1 MGRGIDETGNKYGKW
16 LVIEKVDNPQKNG
29 ALFRCRC
36 DCGHEQNI
44 LGKRLRAGETRGCN
58 ACRMKER
65 IHQLAGQKYAKLTVL
80 DEFEHRNGRIYWH
93 CICECGNHT
102 WVCAG
107 NLTSGEVKSC
117 GCLGHEYHGKPL
129 ENLTGRVFE
138 DLTVIEPSNTKDE
151 RRFWN
156 CKCKCG
162 NTKTVSTTDL
172 TTGRVKSCG
181 CRKFPLIHPG
191 EKFGYLTV
199 MKLTDKRA
207 SNGAAIYECLCQ
219 CGNVCE
225 IPSTNLRRGDWKSC
239 GCMKNKSYGEDKIE
253 SILAQAKIPF
263 IKQKKYE
270 DLRAD
275 KGRRFS
281 FDFFVNDSY
290 IIEYDG
296 IQHYTF
302 TNSGWDTEE
311 HFLRTREN
319 DFRKNTY
326 CFDNKIPIIRIPF
339 YLAEIKI
346 EDLLLESSNFV
357 LTNENAWAYYAECD
371 RMAAL

>member
-1 MGRGIDETGNKYGKW
+1 MGRGPAYDLTNQTFTYLTALYYVGNGKW
-16 LVIEKVDNPQKNG
+16 
-29 ALFRCRC
+29 
-36 DCGHEQNI
+36 H
-44 LGKRLRAGETRGCN
+44 
-58 ACRMKER
+58 
-65 IHQLAGQKYAKLTVL
+65 
-80 DEFEHRNGRIYWH
+80 
-93 CICECGNHT
+93 
-102 WVCAG
+102 
-107 NLTSGEVKSC
+107 
-117 GCLGHEYHGKPL
+117 
-129 ENLTGRVFE
+129 
-138 DLTVIEPSNTKDE
+138 
-151 RRFWN
+151 

-162 NTKTVSTTDL
+162 NTKIVPTTDL
-172 TTGRVKSCG
+172 TTGKVKSCG
-181 CRKFPLIHPG
+181 CRKFPLIQPG
-191 EKFGYLTV
+191 EKFGYLTIT
-199 MKLTDKRA
+199 KLTDKRTN

-219 CGNVCE
+219 CGNICE
-225 IPSTNLRRGDWKSC
+225 VPSTNLRRGDWKSC

-253 SILAQAKIPF
+253 SILTQAKIPF

-275 KGRRFS
+275 KGKRFS

-319 DFRKNTY
+319 DFRKNAY

-339 YLAEIKI
+339 YLTEIKI

-357 LTNENAWAYYAECD
+357 LTDENARDYYAECD
-371 RMAAL
+371 RIAAL